1 MTGQPGQD
9 NQDRTGRNMTGRSRP
24 QNMTVRPDRQNRT
37 GKTGQTEQDRQNVTG
52 RTGTE
57 QTGRVAQAKQNS
69 WYV

>member
-52 RTGTE
+52 RTGQAE
-57 QTGRVAQAKQNS
+57 QEQNRQAE
-69 WYV
+69 

>member
-24 QNMTVRPDRQNRT
+24 QNMTVRPDRQSRT

-52 RTGTE
+52 RTGQAE
-57 QTGRVAQAKQNS
+57 QEQNRQAG
-69 WYV
+69 